1 MAEAPTESGI
11 SRRRTAAVD
20 DGTPAYRARRR
31 EIIRAAAT
39 VFKNKGFR
47 ATSLSDIA
55 AAADTDRA
63 TLYYYVGSK
72 AELFDEA
79 VSGAVEANAVN
90 AELIWKGA
98 GSAPDKLRLLI
109 TSLMRSYVEHYP
121 LLYVFVQENLT
132 HVAPE
137 RTDWSRRMRQLN
149 HRYEDAIIGILR
161 DGISEGTIRPVGDP
175 RVVAYGLLGMV
186 AWTNRWF
193 NPTDSI
199 ATGPEIADTF
209 TDMFLDGVTVV
220 KRRPKR

>member
-1 MAEAPTESGI
+1 MSEAPTESGI
-11 SRRRTAAVD
+11 GRRRSAAVD
-20 DGTPAYRARRR
+20 DGTPAYRRRR
-31 EIIRAAAT
+31 LEIIRAAAL
-39 VFKNKGFR
+39 VFKKKGYR
-47 ATSLSDIA
+47 ATNLADIA

-79 VSGAVEANAVN
+79 VSGAVESNAVA
-90 AELIWKGA
+90 AESIWSGQ
-98 GSAPDKLRLLI
+98 GTAPDKLRLLI
-109 TSLMRSYVEHYP
+109 TSLMKSYVDHYP

-149 HRYEDAIIGILR
+149 HRYEDAIIGILK
-161 DGISEGTIRPVGDP
+161 DGMAEGTIRDIGDP

-193 NPTDSI
+193 NPADSI
-199 ATGPEIADTF
+199 ASGPQIAETF
-209 TDMFLDGVTVV
+209 VEMFLDGVRST
-220 KRRPKR
+220 KRRPRE